1 MSKALQTLAGGINVT
16 TALAVE
22 HHYTQVNGI
31 RMHYVQAGDGPLM
44 LCLHGFPEFWYS
56 WRHQIAAFRAAYT
69 VVAPDLRGYNETA
82 KPATGYDV
90 LTLLEDVRQLL
101 TSLTDQPAVVLAHDW
116 GGALAWLLASQY
128 PELVERLV
136 VMNIPH
142 PAVFE
147 NAVRRNPA
155 QALRSWYMGL
165 FQLPGIPELLFTA
178 NDYALVE
185 TVFRGAAIRKEAF
198 SDEDIAAYQAALS
211 VPGTLTAAL
220 NWYRALP
227 QANSLLRDRDLTV
240 RVPTLLVWGTAD
252 VALGSELT
260 HGTEQYVPDL
270 TIHYI
275 ANCSH
280 WVQQEQPALVN
291 TAVATFLQQAQPTA
305 PAR

>member
-1 MSKALQTLAGGINVT
+1 
-16 TALAVE
+16 
-22 HHYTQVNGI
+22 
-31 RMHYVQAGDGPLM
+31 M

-56 WRHQIAAFRAAYT
+56 WRHQIAAFQDRYT

-101 TSLTDQPAVVLAHDW
+101 TSLTNQPAVVLAHDW

-128 PELVERLV
+128 PQLVERLV

-142 PAVFE
+142 PTVFQTAVQ
-147 NAVRRNPA
+147 RNPQ

-165 FQLPGIPELLFTA
+165 FQLPGIPELLLTA
-178 NDYALVE
+178 NDYAFVE
-185 TVFRGAAIRKEAF
+185 QAFRGMAVRKAAF
-198 SDEDIAAYQAALS
+198 SDADIAAYKAAMR
-211 VPGTLTAAL
+211 VPGSLTAAI

-227 QANSLLRDRDLTV
+227 QARTLLSDRDLTV
-240 RVPTLLVWGTAD
+240 RVPTLLVWGTND
-252 VALGSELT
+252 VALGTELT

-270 TIHYI
+270 TLHYI

-280 WVQQEQPALVN
+280 WVQQEQPDLVN
-291 TAVATFLQQAQPTA
+291 AAVAAFLHSPVTTAPTA
-305 PAR
+305 